1 MSNRSLPACALL
13 ALSVTALPAGA
24 ADPAFQAYFLQVCA
38 TATGALA
45 TRCSETP
52 AGLGDLSG
60 DSESSLKPSQNLSHT
75 KSSVGLAEV
84 RSTEARERAAGV
96 REGEDSTTGA
106 AEAAAQLGPF
116 SLLIHGRVTSLEKDR
131 DPAVHSERGLDGDG
145 WALEIGLDRRVS
157 DRVFVGAL
165 AAFENVS
172 YDFDPD
178 LVTGTFVPADRA
190 GSADTDSKSL
200 TLYAVWNVSERSF
213 IDTSLG
219 YGRQQHDFR
228 RNPVAQG
235 APRLSQF
242 QGLVT
247 GDTDSRVWWAAVN
260 AGLDFGSGATTFG
273 PFAGL
278 TYTNSRIDS
287 YTERDLN
294 SSGLHMALGE
304 CRKTSVLGHLGLRA
318 DRAFSTSRGVFVPQ
332 LRVEYLHEFRDH
344 ALTINSQYVLDSGPA
359 VFTTTGDKPD
369 QGRVSI
375 GAGVNAILPNGWIA
389 FVNADTL
396 VSGDLDRHRFTLGLR
411 KEL

>member
-1 MSNRSLPACALL
+1 MCNRSLRACLL
-13 ALSVTALPAGA
+13 FALSATALPAGA
-24 ADPAFQAYFLQVCA
+24 ADPAFQSYFFQVCA

-75 KSSVGLAEV
+75 KSSSGLAEV

-96 REGEDSTTGA
+96 REGDDTA
-106 AEAAAQLGPF
+106 AETAEGAVQLGPF

-131 DPAVHSERGLDGDG
+131 DPAIHNERGLDGDG

-157 DRVFVGAL
+157 ERLFVGAL

-172 YDFDPD
+172 YDFDAD
-178 LVTGTFVPADRA
+178 QVTGTFTPADRA

-200 TLYAVWNVSERSF
+200 TLYAVWNVTERSF

-219 YGRQQHDFR
+219 YGRQQHSFR

-235 APRLSQF
+235 APRLSQV
-242 QGLVT
+242 QGQVS
-247 GDTDSRVWWAAVN
+247 GSPDSRVWWAALN

-273 PFAGL
+273 PFLGL
-278 TYTNSRIDS
+278 TYTNSKIDAYS
-287 YTERDLN
+287 EQDLN
-294 SSGLHMALGE
+294 GSGLHMALAE
-304 CRKTSVLGHLGLRA
+304 CRRTSVLGHVGLRA
-318 DRAFSTSRGVFVPQ
+318 DRAFSTARGVFVPQ
-332 LRVEYLHEFRDH
+332 LRVEYLHEFRNR
-344 ALTINSQYVLDSGPA
+344 ALVGSARYVLDNGSA
-359 VFTTTGDKPD
+359 VFSMTGDQPD

-375 GAGVNAILPNGWIA
+375 GAGLNAILPNGWIA
-389 FVNADTL
+389 FVNFDTL
-396 VSGDLDRHRFTLGLR
+396 VGSDLDRNRATLGLR
-411 KEL
+411 VEL